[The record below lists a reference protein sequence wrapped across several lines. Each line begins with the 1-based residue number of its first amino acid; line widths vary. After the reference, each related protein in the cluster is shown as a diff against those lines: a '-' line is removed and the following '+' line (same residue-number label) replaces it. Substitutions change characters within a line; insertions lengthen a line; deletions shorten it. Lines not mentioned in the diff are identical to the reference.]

1 MVSRCF
7 VQSLLP
13 TPPSL
18 KDERPGGSCW
28 STLIIPEFGLKYLTK
43 LRRIGP
49 IVMMIGRDP
58 LVHSIIIRGI
68 RWKGSTLRGVVIG
81 GGRGGIMCRRG
92 VVLMRSFGCLVHSRI
107 VSVGC
112 MWGWGTQLKRVLG
125 GVRIIFML

>member
-1 MVSRCF
+1 MSIF
-7 VQSLLP
+7 VNTLLIKSSL
-13 TPPSL
+13 
-18 KDERPGGSCW
+18 EN
-28 STLIIPEFGLKYLTK
+28 LTK